1 MPDLLTHWAA
11 AAVPATALRDR
22 RLQAVLVLGTFLPDV
37 VSKGLQRIVLAPTYF
52 SDPSHSFVGL
62 IPLAYGFSLFL
73 EAGWRKAGFIAIYA
87 GAVLHVLLDL
97 VKSNLG
103 GAGMRIFT
111 PFSLAPAELGLISTE
126 NVIYLLPLDVLVLL
140 ACFLVDRRRR
150 AVRG

>member
-37 VSKGLQRIVLAPTYF
+37 VSKGFQGIVQAPSYF
-52 SDPSHSFVGL
+52 GDPSHSFLGL
-62 IPLAYGFSLFL
+62 ILLAYGSSLFL
-73 EAGWRKAGFIAIYA
+73 EASWRKAGFVAIYA
-87 GAVLHVLLDL
+87 GAFLHVLLDM
-97 VKSNLG
+97 VKDNLG
-103 GAGMRIFT
+103 GAGMRVFT
-111 PFSLAPAELGLISTE
+111 PFSLAPVELGLIYTQ